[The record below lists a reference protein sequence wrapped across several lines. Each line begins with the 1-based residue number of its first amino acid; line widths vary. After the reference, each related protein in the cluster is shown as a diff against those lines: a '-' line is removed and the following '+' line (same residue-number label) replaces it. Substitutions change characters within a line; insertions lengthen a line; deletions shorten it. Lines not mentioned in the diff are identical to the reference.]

1 MILRIIISFFLILT
15 FSNCSKEDKI
25 YTPSKRID
33 PYIIYNEGLEAF
45 KKNDFFFASKKFSEA
60 ELNFK
65 SIEFAAKSSIMT
77 SFSLYRINFYNEAIE
92 NLENFIN
99 KYPSDKN
106 IIYAH
111 FLTAI
116 IYFEQIEDEK
126 KDLKPLREAN
136 NKINFF
142 LKNYPDS
149 DYALDL
155 KFKKNLILNQL
166 AAKEMYIAK
175 YYISVQKWVP
185 AISRLKV
192 ILDKYDQTAYVEEA
206 LHRLVEINYHL
217 GLEEEAKNYA
227 KILGYNYNSSEW
239 YKQSYKVLNKEYKIE
254 EIVKKN
260 NNKKLKEK
268 SLFNRIIKIIN

>member
-1 MILRIIISFFLILT
+1 MIFRIIISFFLILT

-192 ILDKYDQTAYVEEA
+192 ILDKYDQTVYVEEA

-239 YKQSYKVLNKEYKIE
+239 YKQSYKVLNKEFKIE

>member
-142 LKNYPDS
+142 LKNFPES

-175 YYISVQKWVP
+175 YYINVQKWVP

-192 ILDKYDQTAYVEEA
+192 ILDKYDQTVYVEEA

-260 NNKKLKEK
+260 DNKKLKEK